1 MLLVLFVCVCSDEE
15 RFPALGDVKPCF
27 ILGGDEGQIERAV
40 SETFVNAREGFHL
53 ELLEL
58 TRPS

>member
-27 ILGGDEGQIERAV
+27 ILESDEGQIEMAV
-40 SETFVNAREGFHL
+40 SQNFANAHESFHL

-58 TRPS
+58 TRLS